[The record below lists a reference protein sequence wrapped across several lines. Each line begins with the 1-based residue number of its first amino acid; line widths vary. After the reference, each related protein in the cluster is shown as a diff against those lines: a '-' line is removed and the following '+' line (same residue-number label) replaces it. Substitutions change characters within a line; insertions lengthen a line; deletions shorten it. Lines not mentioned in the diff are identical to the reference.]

1 MGFDCSRG
9 SILWNLC
16 GETKA
21 GKSTLIAYGGRF
33 DYQLEDYQKT
43 CHKLRELYCA
53 GFTIAMDKLIACLN
67 PLNEYHSS
75 VDLVVFISGS
85 RPPVKDVCQ
94 MMKSLWESNIKC
106 CFFESQ
112 DDDDIAK
119 NLGANHIIVL
129 GEDGCIRIK
138 SWVND
143 RYQERSVSRGEAIEY
158 LKKNLSADF
167 YVGAQQELNNL
178 MRNNSVSSITNDICT
193 IGLPSY
199 EIVLIANE
207 KFNSSKRKRLENQIE
222 QKFEKIL
229 HKFCRKEIFI
239 IFAIELD
246 GRQIRAFLSCIDPNT
261 KDQSQSEFD
270 AILKR

>member
-16 GETKA
+16 GETKP

-33 DYQLEDYQKT
+33 DYQLEDYQKA

-67 PLNEYHSS
+67 VSNEYHSV
-75 VDLVVFISGS
+75 VDLVVFITGN
-85 RPPVKDVCQ
+85 RPHVKDICPILNSIWQ
-94 MMKSLWESNIKC
+94 ANIKC
-106 CFFESQ
+106 SFIESQ
-112 DDDDIAK
+112 EEDDIAK
-119 NLGANHIIVL
+119 NMGANHILVL

-167 YVGAQQELNNL
+167 NVGSQLEPNNL
-178 MRNNSVSSITNDICT
+178 VRNNSVSSIANDNGT
-193 IGLPSY
+193 TLPSY
-199 EIVLIANE
+199 EIVFIANE
-207 KFNSSKRKRLENQIE
+207 KLNASKKKRLENQIE
-222 QKFEKIL
+222 QKFEKVL
-229 HKFCRKEIFI
+229 HKFSRKETFI

-246 GRQIRAFLSCIDPNT
+246 AKQIRALLSCIDPNS

-270 AILKR
+270 SVLKG